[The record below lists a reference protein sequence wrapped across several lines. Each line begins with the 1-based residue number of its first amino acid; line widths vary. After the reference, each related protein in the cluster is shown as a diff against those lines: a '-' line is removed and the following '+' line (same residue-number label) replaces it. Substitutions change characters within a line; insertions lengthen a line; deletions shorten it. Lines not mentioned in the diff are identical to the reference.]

1 MIQTPGKNVKTIK
14 NSTSKHN
21 FILTRSGIKMLQNW
35 NKKLGIPVYVCPAK
49 PAKAK
54 QPTQTAN

>member
-1 MIQTPGKNVKTIK
+1 MIQTPGKHVPTI
-14 NSTSKHN
+14 NNRSSKQK

-35 NKKLGIPVYVCPAK
+35 SKKLGIPAYVCPAK

-54 QPTQTAN
+54 KPTPTAN

>member
-1 MIQTPGKNVKTIK
+1 MIQTPGKHVPTIK
-14 NSTSKHN
+14 NRSSKNN

-35 NKKLGIPVYVCPAK
+35 NRKLGIPEYVPPAK

-54 QPTQTAN
+54 KPNQPAN

>member
-1 MIQTPGKNVKTIK
+1 MIQTPGTHIPPIK
-14 NSTSKHN
+14 NRSSKHN

-49 PAKAK
+49 PANAK
-54 QPTQTAN
+54 KPTQTAN

>member
-1 MIQTPGKNVKTIK
+1 MIQTPGKHVPTI
-14 NSTSKHN
+14 NNRSSKQK

-35 NKKLGIPVYVCPAK
+35 SKKMGIPVYVCPAK

-54 QPTQTAN
+54 KPNQAVN

>member
-1 MIQTPGKNVKTIK
+1 MIQIPGTHVPTIK
-14 NSTSKHN
+14 NRSSKHK

-35 NKKLGIPVYVCPAK
+35 SEKLGIPVYVCPAK

-54 QPTQTAN
+54 KPIQTVN

>member
-1 MIQTPGKNVKTIK
+1 
-14 NSTSKHN
+14 
-21 FILTRSGIKMLQNW
+21 MLQNW

-54 QPTQTAN
+54 KPTQTAN